1 VAAVAEV
8 APASA
13 LLLATVGMPPVAEV
27 APASALL
34 LATAAMPPVAEVA
47 PASAL
52 PLATAAMA
60 PAATA
65 RMLFESTERWLWWPC
80 LVHGWIPVRERAEG
94 VYETADDSVL
104 PRLTFGTF
112 ADPLFNGWLPASS
125 IGELRAVH
133 VASLHPGAPFRR
145 ECTVAS
151 FTRSSVHSAQM
162 A

>member
-1 VAAVAEV
+1 MGAAAVAPAAQV

-13 LLLATVGMPPVAEV
+13 PLLATVGMA
-27 APASALL
+27 
-34 LATAAMPPVAEVA
+34 PVAEVA

-60 PAATA
+60 PATTA

-80 LVHGWIPVRERAEG
+80 SVYGWIPVRERAEG

-133 VASLHPGAPFRR
+133 VSSLHPGTLDRR
-145 ECTVAS
+145 KCTVAA
-151 FTRSSVHSAQM
+151 FTRSSVRSAQM